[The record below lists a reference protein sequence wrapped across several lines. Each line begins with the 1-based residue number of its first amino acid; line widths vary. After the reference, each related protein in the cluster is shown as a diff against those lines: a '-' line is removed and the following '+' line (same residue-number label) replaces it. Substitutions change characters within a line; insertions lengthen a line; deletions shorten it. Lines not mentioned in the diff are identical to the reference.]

1 MSEFL
6 PKDLSE
12 LPPDRWARTG
22 FIFEGYQ
29 EMREMKLARDANAPA
44 VGAMATDFEVER
56 GGAGPFPH
64 RRYLPSLRRKG
75 AACRA
80 NLRLLYVRP
89 LVNTPCA

>member
-6 PKDLSE
+6 LEDLLE

-22 FIFEGYQ
+22 LTFEGYQ
-29 EMREMKLARDANAPA
+29 KMRAMKLVRDANAPA
-44 VGAMATDFEVER
+44 VGAMAPDLEVGR

-80 NLRLLYVRP
+80 NLRPLYVTA
-89 LVNTPCA
+89 LS